1 MATKSA
7 LYEQIKKVSILR
19 KLELPDYKTTS
30 KDDMIKIWQKYVNTK
45 QTFYAAVK
53 RRFEKRGLPVPP
65 YRKSTKE
72 GLLKLLKDTARP
84 RQQEERPTISPVVEA
99 KMEKDEKDTKE
110 DRPTRYDQ
118 KRLEE
123 FREFKPTPDRKLMR
137 QVKTELFRKIKPIPD
152 KKLMRQVQTGLYK
165 FLPRQT
171 IKKLDNEGD
180 YRIDDFYRSTNI
192 KLLRL
197 QKFMFEG
204 DQFEEQMIPDE
215 EQVEIIIKE
224 ILVYLDRSLNRLRVA
239 GKTYTKFSMVLNL
252 EVIKESGEYE
262 YKTISTKSVGTRQ
275 AFINELRIK
284 IRDFIKFYGLR
295 FGKIYN
301 LTVIMW
307 KYAAPLL
314 GDNARATAKV
324 FAKYIIVSS
333 KTKTNCLYTSL
344 AICKKH
350 KKYPQLLEISEQ
362 GAHAR
367 KEAGRLLK
375 REIKDISTGLASYDD
390 IQKCSNHLRRDI
402 KLYDN
407 KFSVHKVFKTNNPPA
422 RLRKGEMFYEI
433 QQVRGHCKAMIP
445 RDSSNAMTPNI
456 EDADDEDQKIYQNYI
471 LGNEQDEERTTDE
484 IISNKKLPHNFNY
497 NIATYDLETYKDAEG
512 VHVPYA
518 LGMAWFEYTYM
529 DEEKEVIR
537 KVKSKGKRNF
547 GEIKEVK
554 KTVTVKVPTT
564 REQKYVIFRGF
575 DCVAQF
581 SNYLMENKH
590 VFKGFTFYAHNG
602 AKFDFKLIFETLI
615 KSEWKMDAKKFV
627 ELAGGVIAA
636 NIYTHGDAE
645 GETGKISIDFKDSL
659 KLIPGSLGKLCKEL
673 KTEHQKLESLIN
685 HNDVTRE
692 NCLDDPN
699 LELYLRNDV
708 LGLLEVL
715 DIFGKQVYEGTRIDI
730 TKCLTGASL
739 SKKMFFYRYYD
750 KEKYPVYTL
759 SDQNDTFIRTG
770 YSGGRVE
777 AFKMGIGTEGN
788 YSYNDFTSLYPY
800 AGTDFLPYGQPE
812 QVDFT
817 RCDVYSTNQYLVIES
832 IDKNGNRYMNNQ
844 LIINDGIKGATWM
857 QQPTILRIKYR
868 QKAEKFLETL
878 NDVHLLDNFRLNIM
892 EKKEHKIESKTTE
905 QPTRIDNEF
914 FGFVECYARTIDT
927 KAIPIHSIKKDGR
940 LLFPVLENWTH
951 FIGLPSIEINYD
963 IYEYKFV
970 RGVKFQKARFMRRF
984 FEECFKNKSVAKQE
998 GKLALS
1004 NAFKIIANSGYG
1016 WWGLKTRDVDG
1027 IVVTNTDAKAYR
1039 TFLDKNVLI
1048 NFSNFGDIDINR
1060 INKTLN
1066 VKDFNVGVASMI
1078 ASRARLRL
1086 WNCLTDM
1093 KRLGADIWYVDT
1105 DSIISN
1111 MNITQYPELMKK
1123 YKADGKGVALGTL
1136 KNEADEY
1143 VEKLIGTRGME
1154 DIKER
1159 EGGDIHFDKCIITGL
1174 KQYSLIKTFE
1184 YNGTI
1189 YSGDIV
1195 KLKGYSQSDKKLHY
1209 SDMEEIAGGLEL
1221 TQQQVQWKSDK
1232 NTFIDEVRPFTI
1244 RNKTIKKR
1252 FKSVY
1257 TKGLVLPC
1265 GNVVPLKV

>member
-1 MATKSA
+1 MATKA
-7 LYEQIKKVSILR
+7 TLYDQIRKASLLR
-19 KLELPDYKTTS
+19 KINVPDFKTTT
-30 KDDMIKIWQKYVNTK
+30 DAQMLKIWKKNVPTK
-45 QTFYAAVK
+45 QTYFASVK

-72 GLLKLLKDTARP
+72 QLLKLLKDTARP
-84 RQQEERPTISPVVEA
+84 RQQVAQQVAQPIAQPRVSAVIEA
-99 KMEKDEKDTKE
+99 KMEKDEKDTKDE
-110 DRPTRYDQ
+110 RPRKI
-118 KRLEE
+118 KRALKTEIL
-123 FREFKPTPDRKLMR
+123 RTFKPTPDRKLMR
-137 QVKTELFRKIKPIPD
+137 DVQVGLWGKIPS
-152 KKLMRQVQTGLYK
+152 
-165 FLPRQT
+165 QT

-180 YRIDDFYRSTNI
+180 YKITERYKVIKIDLVKEKMVYYPDIDESYSERVTEDDVKEVRRIIRDVEKYVDRTFSRI
-192 KLLRL
+192 RL
-197 QKFMFEG
+197 
-204 DQFEEQMIPDE
+204 
-215 EQVEIIIKE
+215 
-224 ILVYLDRSLNRLRVA
+224 A
-239 GKTYTKFSMVLNL
+239 GKTYTKFSTVLFINL
-252 EVIKESGEYE
+252 YRGPGNADEIKV
-262 YKTISTKSVGTRQ
+262 ISTVARATKAEWNNDLFGKLM
-275 AFINELRIK
+275 ELVK
-284 IRDFIKFYGLR
+284 NYGLQY
-295 FGKIYN
+295 GHIGM
-301 LTVIMW
+301 LDIHMW
-307 KYAAPLL
+307 KYAPPLL

-333 KTKTNCLYTSL
+333 KTKKNCLYTSL

-350 KKYPQLLEISEQ
+350 KRNPQLLEISEQ
-362 GAHAR
+362 GAHYR
-367 KEAGRLLK
+367 KEAGKKLK
-375 REIKDISTGLASYDD
+375 REIKDISPGLASYDD

-407 KFSVHKVFKTNNPPA
+407 KFSVIKVFKTNNPPA
-422 RLRKGEMFYEI
+422 RLRKGELFYEI
-433 QQVRGHCKAMIP
+433 QEVRGHCKAMIP
-445 RDSSNAMTPNI
+445 RDSMNAMTPNI
-456 EDADDEDQKIYQNYI
+456 EDGDDEDQKIYQNYV
-471 LGNEQDEERTTDE
+471 LGTEKDEERTKDE
-484 IISNKKLPHNFNY
+484 IISAKKLPHNFNY
-497 NIATYDLETYKDAEG
+497 NIATYDLETYKDSEG

-518 LGMAWFEYTYM
+518 LGMAWFEYVYRE
-529 DEEKEVIR
+529 EEKEITR
-537 KVKSKGKRNF
+537 TVKSKGKRNF
-547 GEIKEVK
+547 GETKEVK
-554 KTVTVKVPTT
+554 RTIKIKIPVS

-575 DCVAQF
+575 DCVIQF
-581 SNYLMENKH
+581 SDYLLENSAK
-590 VFKGFTFYAHNG
+590 FTGYTFYAHNG

-615 KSEWKMDAKKFV
+615 KSEWEIDAKKFV
-627 ELAGGVIAA
+627 ELAGGVISATIFA
-636 NIYTHGDAE
+636 LYEDDGVIVKH
-645 GETGKISIDFKDSL
+645 SIDFKDSL

-759 SDQNDTFIRTG
+759 SDQNDAFIRTG

-777 AFKMGIGTEGN
+777 AFKMGIGSEGN

-800 AGTDFLPYGQPE
+800 AGTDFLPYGEPI

-832 IDKNGNRYMNNQ
+832 MDKNGDRYRNTQ
-844 LIINDGIKGATWM
+844 LIINDGIKGATWA
-857 QQPTILRIKYR
+857 QQPATLRVKYR
-868 QKAEKFLETL
+868 QIAEQFLESL
-878 NDVHLLDNFRLNIM
+878 NDEYLVDNFRLNIM
-892 EKKEHKIESKTTE
+892 EKKEHKIESKTVE
-905 QPTRIDNEF
+905 QPARIDSEF

-927 KAIPIHSIKKDGR
+927 KAIPIHSIKQEGK
-940 LLFPVLENWTH
+940 LIFPVLENWTH
-951 FIGLPSIEINYD
+951 FIGMPSIEINYN
-963 IYEYKFV
+963 IYEYKFI
-970 RGVKFQKARFMRRF
+970 RGIQFQKGRFMRRF

-1016 WWGLKTRDVDG
+1016 WWGLKTKDVDG
-1027 IVVTNTDAKAYR
+1027 IVVTHTEEKAYR
-1039 TFLDKNVLI
+1039 TFLDKEVLI

-1060 INKTLN
+1060 ISKTLN

-1093 KRLGADIWYVDT
+1093 KRLGADVWYVDT

-1111 MNITQYPELMKK
+1111 MNITQHPELMKK
-1123 YKADGKGVALGTL
+1123 YKSDGCGVALGTL

-1143 VEKLIGTRGME
+1143 VEKFIGPKGME
-1154 DIKER
+1154 EIKAR

-1184 YNGTI
+1184 YDGKI

-1195 KLKGYSQSDKKLHY
+1195 KLKGYSQSDNKLHY
-1209 SDMEEIAGGLEL
+1209 NDMEGIAGGGVLS
-1221 TQQQVQWKSDK
+1221 QQQTQWKSDK

-1244 RNKTIKKR
+1244 RNKIIKKK

-1257 TKGLVLPC
+1257 TKGVVLGC
-1265 GNVVPLKV
+1265 GNVVPLRV